1 MFRLFLIFI
10 VLTCNVFALS
20 VKIVATVNDVAIT
33 SYDVKT
39 RIELTNLLRPEAFK
53 NAEQKEI
60 QNFILES
67 LIREA
72 LFIRKAGEFGFA
84 ISEAELEG
92 EVQNISYNI
101 SYFKGKNPK
110 SLLSEGM
117 YNSFKN
123 QVLAEIISSS
133 LVQSKLRGNVDFSEA
148 EIERVQKS
156 YKESEGKDISSSEAK
171 NILFSIRVQE
181 AEQNLMSGITED
193 AVIERK

>member
-1 MFRLFLIFI
+1 MLRLFLVFI
-10 VLTCNVFALS
+10 AFSFNVFGFA
-20 VKIVATVNDVAIT
+20 VKIAATVNDVAIT

-39 RIELTNLLRPEAFK
+39 RIDLTNLLRPEAFK
-53 NAEQKEI
+53 NAGQQEV

-72 LFIRKAGEFGFA
+72 LFIKKSSEFGFA
-84 ISEAELEG
+84 ITEAELEG
-92 EVQNISYNI
+92 EVENISKNI

-110 SLLSEGM
+110 SILSEGM

-133 LVQSKLRGNVDFSEA
+133 LIQSKLRGNVDFTEA

-156 YKESEGKDISSSEAK
+156 YKESEGKVITKDEAR

-193 AVIERK
+193 VVIERK

>member
-1 MFRLFLIFI
+1 MLRLLLIFI
-10 VLTCNVFALS
+10 VFNFNVFAIS

-39 RIELTNLLRPEAFK
+39 RIDLTNLLRSEAFK
-53 NAEQKEI
+53 NAGQQEV
-60 QNFILES
+60 QNFVLES

-72 LFIRKAGEFGFA
+72 LFIRKSSEFGFS
-84 ISEAELEG
+84 ITEAELEG
-92 EVQNISYNI
+92 EVQNISKNI

-110 SLLSEGM
+110 SVLSEGM

-133 LVQSKLRGNVDFSEA
+133 LIQSKLRGNIDFTEA

-156 YKESEGKDISSSEAK
+156 YKESEGKVITKDEAR
-171 NILFSIRVQE
+171 NILFSIRAQE

>member
-1 MFRLFLIFI
+1 MFRFFLIFI
-10 VLTCNVFALS
+10 VLTCNVFAIS
-20 VKIVATVNDVAIT
+20 VKILATVNDVAIT
-33 SYDVKT
+33 NYDVST
-39 RIELTNLLRPEAFK
+39 RIELTNLLRPDAFK
-53 NAEQKEI
+53 GAGSAEV

-67 LIREA
+67 LIRET
-72 LFIRKAGEFGFA
+72 LFIRKSGEFGFS

-92 EVQNISYNI
+92 EVESISKNI

-110 SLLSEGM
+110 SVLSEGM
-117 YNSFKN
+117 YNSFKH
-123 QVLAEIISSS
+123 QVLSEIISSS
-133 LVQSKLRGNVDFSEA
+133 LVQSKLRGNVDFTEA

-156 YKESEGKDISSSEAK
+156 YKESEGRIITSDEAK

>member
-10 VLTCNVFALS
+10 FFSFNVFAIS
-20 VKIVATVNDVAIT
+20 VRIVATVNDIAIT

-39 RIELTNLLRPEAFK
+39 RIDLTNLLRPEAFK
-53 NAEQKEI
+53 NAGQQEV

-72 LFIRKAGEFGFA
+72 LFIRKSAEFGFS
-84 ISEAELEG
+84 ITEIELEG
-92 EVQNISYNI
+92 EVQNISKNI

-110 SLLSEGM
+110 SVLNEGM

-133 LVQSKLRGNVDFSEA
+133 LIQSKLRGNVDFTEA

-156 YKESEGKDISSSEAK
+156 YKESEGKVITKDEAR
-171 NILFSIRVQE
+171 NILFSIRAQE